1 MKKISR
7 HKIGYSDF
15 NKKLSKNETS
25 PVYIFTGD
33 QTYLMDRA
41 IEELKKRVLRGS
53 EDFNFSLFY
62 GDTAFANDII
72 NSAKTYPMLS
82 KIRVVVVKNAE
93 KLPGSEL
100 KSLESY
106 ISSPSL
112 STCLVLVFM
121 EEKKLSIENQKYV
134 LSVDFVLDSKDI
146 TKTIKEEVGKLGYDI
161 TTDAADALVSLIGDN
176 LQNIHSELR
185 KLTTFVGYRKKIES
199 QDVEQLTKKIQF
211 KDVFQ
216 LINAIS
222 EKDKKKALKVL
233 LELES
238 TNEDPL
244 SILNKISWRFRL
256 IWRAKELIDKKVPE
270 KAILKELGISSGAL
284 YYIGREAKNFH
295 YDDIGRIN
303 RVIYDGDRRLK
314 TTSTAKN
321 VILTKLLLELCD

>member
-1 MKKISR
+1 MKKSVRNRIS
-7 HKIGYSDF
+7 HAEF

-41 IEELKKRVLRGS
+41 IEELKKRVLSGS

-62 GDTAFANDII
+62 GDTALANDII

-82 KIRVVVVKNAE
+82 KLRVVVVKNAE

-106 ISSPSL
+106 LSSPSL
-112 STCLVLVFM
+112 STCLVLIFM
-121 EEKKLSIENQKYV
+121 EEKKLAIENQKHV
-134 LSVDFVLDSKDI
+134 LSVDFVLDPKDI

-222 EKDKKKALKVL
+222 EKNKKKALKVL

-270 KAILKELGISSGAL
+270 KAILKELRISSGAL

-295 YDDIGRIN
+295 YEDIKRIN
-303 RVIYDGDRRLK
+303 NLTYEGDLKLK
-314 TTSTAKN
+314 TSGAAKSLT
-321 VILTKLLLELCD
+321 LTKLILDLCD

>member
-1 MKKISR
+1 MKKIAR
-7 HKIGYSDF
+7 KISHTDF
-15 NKKLSKNETS
+15 SKRLSKSEIS

-41 IEELKKRVLRGS
+41 IEELKKRILGGS
-53 EDFNFSLFY
+53 EDLNFSLFY
-62 GDTAFANDII
+62 GDTALANDII
-72 NSAKTYPMLS
+72 DSAKTYPMLS

-106 ISSPSL
+106 ISSPCP
-112 STCLVLVFM
+112 STCLVLIFM
-121 EEKKLSIENQKYV
+121 EEKRLSIENQGYV
-134 LSVDFVLDSKDI
+134 LSVDFALDSRNI
-146 TKTIKEEVGKLGYDI
+146 IKTIKEEVEKLGYDI
-161 TTDAADALVSLIGDN
+161 TTDAAEALVSLIGEN
-176 LQNIHSELR
+176 LQNIHTELR
-185 KLTTFVGYRKKIES
+185 KLTTFAGYRKKIES

-244 SILNKISWRFRL
+244 SILNRISWRFRL
-256 IWRAKELIDKKVPE
+256 IWRAKELIDKRVPE
-270 KAILKELGISSGAL
+270 NTILKELGISSRAF

-295 YDDIGRIN
+295 FDDVRRIN
-303 RVIYDGDRRLK
+303 AVIHDGDRRLK
-314 TTSTAKN
+314 TTSTPKN
-321 VILTKLLLELCD
+321 LILIKVLLELCD